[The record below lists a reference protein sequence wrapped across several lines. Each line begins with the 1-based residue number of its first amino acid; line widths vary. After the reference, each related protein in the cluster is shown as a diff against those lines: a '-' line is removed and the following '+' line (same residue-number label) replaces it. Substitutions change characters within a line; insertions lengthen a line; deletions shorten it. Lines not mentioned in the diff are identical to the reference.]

1 MKSKSGATSKDLAR
15 AAGVSQATVS
25 RVFRGEAS
33 VNADTRE
40 RVLEAARQID
50 YRPNVLARAMR
61 TSRLGVIGVV
71 VARLSNPLYTEI
83 LCALNEV
90 LADKELKVVLWDT
103 EGTGE
108 TAAIDSISQSL
119 VDGVIFAAVTRS
131 SPVLEEAIR
140 SAAPLV
146 LINRTIDDLSCD
158 QVSSDN
164 RAGGAAVASYLL
176 DHGRRRIGFISGSLE
191 VSTVRD
197 REAGFLEELERRGV
211 TLESSLTRRV
221 PFSHES
227 GRTAMQSLLDL
238 ADPPDAV
245 FCANDL
251 LALGALDG
259 AFEAGVR
266 VPEDCWVV
274 GFDDVEQASWSTL
287 SLTTVRQ
294 PVRKIVEDGV
304 ALLLERLAQPELEPR
319 RIVHP
324 VDMMIRRS
332 TARARKGGQ
341 KDKAE

>member
-1 MKSKSGATSKDLAR
+1 MKSKSSATSKDLAR

-25 RVFRGEAS
+25 RVFRGESS
-33 VNADTRE
+33 VTADTRE
-40 RVLEAARQID
+40 RVLDAARQID

-176 DHGRRRIGFISGSLE
+176 DHGRKRIGFISGSLE

-211 TLESSLTRRV
+211 SIESSLTRRV
-221 PFSHES
+221 AFSHES

-259 AFEAGVR
+259 AFEAGCR

-304 ALLLERLAQPELEPR
+304 VLLLERLAQPELEPR